1 MVAQRVALERAG
13 ARDMDGAVFGF
24 RRKWRSLS
32 VFSLGLYQVNALVP
46 AESAKGNAV
55 PVAIAIGGATSNTVS
70 IAVQQRSQK

>member
-24 RRKWRSLS
+24 HRKGRSLS
-32 VFSLGLYQVNALVP
+32 VFSLGLYQVYALVP

-55 PVAIAIGGATSNTVS
+55 PVTIAIGGATSNTVS
-70 IAVQQRSQK
+70 IAVQ